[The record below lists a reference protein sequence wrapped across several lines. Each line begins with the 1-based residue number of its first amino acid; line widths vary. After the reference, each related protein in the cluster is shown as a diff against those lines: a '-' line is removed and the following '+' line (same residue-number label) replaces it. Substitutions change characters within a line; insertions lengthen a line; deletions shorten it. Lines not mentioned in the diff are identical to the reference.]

1 MIRREINL
9 ERKTDTDKKKNRDVM
24 RY

>member
-9 ERKTDTDKKKNRDVM
+9 ERKTDIDKKKKRDVM